1 MLRATRVRLEPR
13 RREQPV
19 SQFMPKL
26 FTGGRGEEVVKNKT
40 FTSETDV
47 TGSSRSL
54 IEQSQRGGLKN
65 PPDARLG

>member
-1 MLRATRVRLEPR
+1 
-13 RREQPV
+13 
-19 SQFMPKL
+19 MPKL